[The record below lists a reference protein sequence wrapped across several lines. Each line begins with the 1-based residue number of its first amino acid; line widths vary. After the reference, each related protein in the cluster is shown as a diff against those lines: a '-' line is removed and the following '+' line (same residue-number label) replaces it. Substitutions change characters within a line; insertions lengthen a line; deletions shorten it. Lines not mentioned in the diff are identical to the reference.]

1 VNVLVLADT
10 HVPDFARS
18 LPATLEPHL
27 EWAERILHAGDATS
41 ADVLAELSAH
51 APVSAVVGNMDGW
64 DVPAWGAPQELRT
77 TIDGVP
83 VAMLHDSGRREG
95 REQRL
100 RARFPEARMIVFA
113 HSHQPVCD
121 VVDDV
126 LFLNPGSPTWKRRA
140 PQPTVARCVFRAGR
154 VQAELVPLT

>member
-1 VNVLVLADT
+1 VNVLALADT
-10 HVPDFARS
+10 HVPDHARS

-27 EWAERILHAGDATS
+27 VWAERILHAGDATS
-41 ADVLAELSAH
+41 ADVLAELSAY
-51 APVSAVVGNMDGW
+51 APVTAVIGNMDGW
-64 DVPAWGAPQELRT
+64 DVAAWGAREELRT
-77 TIDGVP
+77 TIAGVP

-100 RARFPEARMIVFA
+100 RARFPDARVIIFA

-121 VVDDV
+121 VHEGV

-140 PQPTVARCVFRAGR
+140 PEPTVARCVFDAGR
-154 VQAELVPLT
+154 VEAELIPLR